1 MVSCRS
7 PVRHSF
13 VRRLFQ
19 RLPGSLLTD
28 ERGATLVITALGMV
42 MMLGMVALAV
52 DLGML
57 LTARTESQRTADSA
71 ALAGA
76 GWLIV
81 APGDE
86 AGARAKAKEYADKN
100 QVHGAVTPVLDEDI
114 DVILDS
120 SKVRVRVRNVTARG
134 NAIGTIFANVLGFS
148 EMNVGTVAAAW
159 GAPAGRYRGGG
170 CILPLALP
178 DRWEDSDPFN
188 RLFDG
193 EPPDWYEPFDPV
205 VYEASAA
212 GSYTL
217 WNEFTGFYDGDH
229 GTLIEIKTQ
238 QSKKEFED
246 PDYEASPCVQH
257 PSWRC
262 WFQPLATDGA
272 ALPDSVGGVDALRPW
287 IPSCP
292 EVGSILGYDEELEIV
307 PGVTQLYN
315 SSGAG
320 NEQTLVHQEFKD
332 LIDLH
337 GPLVWGAEVGGPA
350 CSVDPF
356 APGTCIE
363 NTPLHRSVPLID
375 PESVEDTGA
384 GLHAT
389 VSALACVFVEKVA
402 ECPTCSHGAG
412 APGRWNTYV
421 RVITCPGEEAVE
433 GDGLFPKVLQL
444 IE

>member
-1 MVSCRS
+1 MRKLRSQIRNRVRDEQGAAMV
-7 PVRHSF
+7 
-13 VRRLFQ
+13 
-19 RLPGSLLTD
+19 LT
-28 ERGATLVITALGMV
+28 VLGIV
-42 MMLGMVALAV
+42 VFLGMVALAV

-76 GWLIV
+76 GWLLL

-86 AGARAKAKEYADKN
+86 AGARAKAKEYADMN
-100 QVHGAVTPVLDEDI
+100 RVHGAVTTVLDEDI

-134 NAIGTIFANVLGFS
+134 NAIRTIFGRILGFDEVS
-148 EMNVGTVAAAW
+148 VATVAAAW
-159 GAPAGRYRGGG
+159 AAPAKRFQA
-170 CILPLALP
+170 CLLPLALP

-205 VYEASAA
+205 QYAASAA
-212 GSYTL
+212 GGYTL

-238 QSKKEFED
+238 ESKKEYED

-272 ALPDSVGGVDALRPW
+272 ALPDSVGGVEALRPW
-287 IPSCP
+287 IPGCP
-292 EVGSILGYDEELEIV
+292 EVGSIPGYYEEIEFV
-307 PGVTQLYN
+307 PGVTEIYN

-337 GPLVWGAEVGGPA
+337 GPLAWGAEEVVGGPA
-350 CSVDPF
+350 CPVDPL
-356 APGTCIE
+356 APSTCIE
-363 NTPLHRSVPLID
+363 DTPLIRSVPLID
-375 PESVEDTGA
+375 PESVIDTGS

-402 ECPTCSHGAG
+402 ECPTCSHGTG
-412 APGRWNTYV
+412 PPGRWNVYIRIV
-421 RVITCPGEEAVE
+421 TCPGLGA
-433 GDGLFPKVLQL
+433 GDGDGTIPKILRL

>member
-1 MVSCRS
+1 MISRRS
-7 PVRHSF
+7 PIRPSF
-13 VRRLFQ
+13 ARRLFR
-19 RLPGSLLTD
+19 RLPVSLASD
-28 ERGATLVITALGMV
+28 ERGATAAFVAVGMIVI
-42 MMLGMVALAV
+42 LGMVALSV

-57 LTARTESQRTADSA
+57 LAARTESQRVADAA

-86 AGARAKAKEYADKN
+86 AGARAETKKYAHLN
-100 QVHGAVTPVLDEDI
+100 TVHGAITPVLDEDI

-120 SKVRVRVRNVTARG
+120 SKVRVRVRNQAGRG
-134 NAIGTIFANVLGFS
+134 NAIATIFARILGRDEVDVS
-148 EMNVGTVAAAW
+148 TVAAAW
-159 GAPAGRYRGGG
+159 AAPAGSYVGGG
-170 CILPLALP
+170 CLLPLALP

-193 EPPDWYEPFDPV
+193 DPPDWYEPFDRV
-205 VYEASAA
+205 EYGKSAA
-212 GSYTL
+212 GGYTL
-217 WNEFTGFYDGDH
+217 WYQFTGFYDGDH

-238 QSKKEFED
+238 ESKKEYEN

-287 IPSCP
+287 IPDCP
-292 EVGSILGYDEELEIV
+292 EVGSILGYDEELKIV

-350 CSVDPF
+350 CPVDPL
-356 APGTCIE
+356 ATKTCIE
-363 NTPLHRSVPLID
+363 DTPLNRSVPLID
-375 PESVEDTGA
+375 PASVEDTGA

-412 APGRWNTYV
+412 APGRWNVYV
-421 RVITCPGEEAVE
+421 RLITCPGEEAVE
-433 GDGLFPKVLQL
+433 GDGTFPKVLRL